1 MENAL
6 TEKNTL
12 IESITAD
19 NEAMGSRITALETSI
34 LGKESQI
41 QTLSSAVDE
50 KDSRISELTETIAEL
65 KDKSG
70 NDSTDA
76 VPAASASSEPDIADK
91 AAVSN
96 SADIPDNTEE
106 LKNLKSEVENKS
118 LMIFTLN
125 SAVAE
130 KDARIQTLS
139 NELEEKNTLIE
150 TLQASL
156 SEKNTEAEN
165 LTAVVADQET
175 QISTQ
180 KTNLSD
186 LSQQI
191 ETLNTDLSSRTEQIS
206 SLENDLSDKAKIIE
220 TLQAEIA
227 VKAQQIDSLTA
238 DAAARTEETEK
249 SQIAEADL
257 QSLSDENASLQEK
270 LAVCEKRIE
279 DLQNLYINTFVSSSG
294 NSLSLDGSE
303 DVIVVKRIRIRDKN
317 NPNVHKKPKFSS
329 RVIGFAKASTEYEI
343 LDVSDNGWYQIR
355 LENGKTGW
363 IHPNAGTLNTFEFNF
378 DSIGTETE
386 P

>member
-1 MENAL
+1 MN
-6 TEKNTL
+6 
-12 IESITAD
+12 
-19 NEAMGSRITALETSI
+19 
-34 LGKESQI
+34 
-41 QTLSSAVDE
+41 
-50 KDSRISELTETIAEL
+50 
-65 KDKSG
+65 
-70 NDSTDA
+70 
-76 VPAASASSEPDIADK
+76 
-91 AAVSN
+91 
-96 SADIPDNTEE
+96 
-106 LKNLKSEVENKS
+106 
-118 LMIFTLN
+118 FTLN